1 MQQPCKKGVANHLG
15 PESCADG
22 REAVGEA
29 LTGGHAGQ
37 PLSSEITT
45 SACRPSPDRGK
56 ATPRTALREPST
68 DAAESQTL
76 CMRGSSMREN
86 RETSGTPM
94 PSGRGTVGEGL
105 QPHARRARSRG
116 VGRSRSTDEAG
127 EQRRPAGGRGVRGG
141 KGIDQGEFLHR
152 WPRAGHSAGY
162 RGSFWRAGI
171 RTTPATGRSRSTQ
184 GKSRMR

>member
-1 MQQPCKKGVANHLG
+1 MQQPYRKGVAIHLG
-15 PESCADG
+15 PESCAVG
-22 REAVGEA
+22 REARGEA
-29 LTGGHAGQ
+29 LTGGHAGH
-37 PLSSEITT
+37 PSSSEITT

-56 ATPRTALREPST
+56 AIPRTALGEPST
-68 DAAESQTL
+68 DAAESETL

-86 RETSGTPM
+86 RETSGIPTS
-94 PSGRGTVGEGL
+94 SGRGTVGEGH

-127 EQRRPAGGRGVRGG
+127 EPSRPAGGSGVRGG
-141 KGIDQGEFLHR
+141 KGIDQGEFLIR

-171 RTTPATGRSRSTQ
+171 RAAPSTGRSRSTR

>member
-1 MQQPCKKGVANHLG
+1 MQQPYKKGVAIHLG
-15 PESCADG
+15 PESCAVG
-22 REAVGEA
+22 REARGEA

-56 ATPRTALREPST
+56 AIPRTALREPST
-68 DAAESQTL
+68 DAAESETL

-86 RETSGTPM
+86 RETSGIPT
-94 PSGRGTVGEGL
+94 STGRGTVGEGHK
-105 QPHARRARSRG
+105 PHARRARSRG

-127 EQRRPAGGRGVRGG
+127 EQSWPAGGSGVRGG
-141 KGIDQGEFLHR
+141 KGIDQGEFLSR

-162 RGSFWRAGI
+162 RGSLWRAGI
-171 RTTPATGRSRSTQ
+171 RVASATGLPRSTR